1 MKIAIIAILFV
12 AAFSQVI
19 RERVAGT
26 PVVATTG
33 AVVERVAPRVAA
45 PVVERVA
52 PRVSAPVVERVAA
65 SPVVET
71 FGTPYVTGGA
81 VLAEPYGAYPYGGV
95 YAGAYPY
102 AGAYGAYPYGAYGA
116 YGAYPYGYANEII
129 VP

>member
-33 AVVERVAPRVAA
+33 GAVVERVAPRVAA

-52 PRVSAPVVERVAA
+52 PRVAA
-65 SPVVET
+65 PVVET

-81 VLAEPYGAYPYGGV
+81 VIAEPYGAYPYGGV
-95 YAGAYPY
+95 YGGAYAGAYPY
-102 AGAYGAYPYGAYGA
+102 AGAYGAYPYGT